1 MGRLHIFLES
11 TSNPGVN
18 LLNDEFISPNYADEI
33 VYMSAEDYLNA
44 AFPHIIDDQKSS
56 FEKTHANGEIQYGCL
71 GFCYDSFN
79 QYYRIHG
86 F

>member
-11 TSNPGVN
+11 TRNPRVN

-44 AFPHIIDDQKSS
+44 VFPYIFLWGWVMI
-56 FEKTHANGEIQYGCL
+56 
-71 GFCYDSFN
+71 
-79 QYYRIHG
+79 
-86 F
+86 